1 MSFTAVIEANID
13 GFSSSIDRAKAKIN
27 GLEKSVNKSLND
39 IGDSFISIGQ
49 RAMILSAAI
58 IAAGAAAYKMAA
70 DFQDAMGATDQ
81 IYKSASKS
89 VQDWAKSL
97 SPNYGIAK
105 SEALGYANLMGSLLV
120 NIGQLTEEQA
130 GKQAQTLIELAGD
143 LTAMYGGRTQDAVR
157 ALQASLKGNNTMLD
171 NYGMAVN
178 DVLVKQR
185 AFALGLSNG
194 TSELSLQ
201 ARQTATLSL
210 IFEQTGAAQGQAAR
224 EAEGASGTL
233 RSLTTVVKNL
243 ATSFGEILLPV
254 ITPIVNAVKKF
265 AEWVNNLSPAMKTLV
280 LVVAG
285 LAAAFGPLLIVIG
298 SVIKLM
304 PVLSLAFSTMTGP
317 IGLIVTAI
325 SIAVGLI
332 IANWDSLVNYFT
344 TGKGGQVFR
353 TVEIAVLE
361 FASKVANIGKEIYSF
376 LGLDKLATIADNASK
391 KINKAL
397 NDIKTKDYVSKMVKG
412 ARDNAKAFKETTSTA
427 TELTSEIKSLSAP
440 AEDTR
445 TTFEKMVG
453 TNLSLRDSIDKT
465 SSVIDTLKDRL
476 IGLQTGTVTSKN
488 VIKDIEDTAKKIS
501 DLSTD
506 LKTLT
511 GGRELNIDVKMK
523 PLSIDAQESELFKDG
538 KFVLPEVDASRFQE
552 SLLKVNEHV
561 IDWGSMIEQ
570 GIGDIAANIGAAFAT
585 GDWKSFG
592 KDMMMS
598 MGRLA
603 QQLGSLIIGFGIGA
617 DSLKTLFKG
626 APGLAVAA
634 GAALIA
640 LGSAATAS
648 ASKMMDSGL
657 RGGTTGGTGSYQNIS
672 IPGASDYK
680 GSYKENFTVD
690 FRIGRDELV
699 GTLDTAEQRKIRLG

>member
-1 MSFTAVIEANID
+1 MSFTAVIEANIS
-13 GFSSSIDRAKAKIN
+13 GFSNSIDRAKAKID
-27 GLEKSVNKSLND
+27 GLEKSVNKSLNY

-49 RAMILSAAI
+49 KASILSAAI
-58 IAAGAAAYKMAA
+58 IAAGAASYKMAA
-70 DFQDAMGATDQ
+70 DFQDAMGATNQ

-105 SEALGYANLMGSLLV
+105 GEALGYANLMGSLLV

-130 GKQAQTLIELAGD
+130 GKQAQRLIELAGD
-143 LTAMYGGRTQDAVR
+143 LTAMYGGQTQDAVR

-171 NYGMAVN
+171 NYGIAVN
-178 DVLVKQR
+178 DALVKQR
-185 AFALGLSNG
+185 AFVLGLSNG

-210 IFEQTGAAQGQAAR
+210 IFEQTSAAQGQAAR
-224 EAEGASGTL
+224 EAEGASGSL
-233 RSLTTVVKNL
+233 RSLVTVIKNL
-243 ATSFGEILLPV
+243 ATSLGEMLLPV
-254 ITPIVNAVKKF
+254 ITPVVNAVKGF
-265 AEWVNNLSPAMKTLV
+265 AEWVNSLSPVMKSLV
-280 LVVAG
+280 LVVTG

-304 PVLSLAFSTMTGP
+304 PILSVAFSTMTGP

-325 SIAVGLI
+325 SVAVGLI
-332 IANWDSLVNYFT
+332 IMNWNSIVDYFT
-344 TGKGGQVFR
+344 VGKGGQVFR
-353 TVEIAVLE
+353 TVEIAVLG
-361 FASKVANIGKEIYSF
+361 FASKVATVFKEIYSF
-376 LGLDKLATIADNASK
+376 LGLDKFATIADNAAK

-397 NDIKTKDYVSKMVKG
+397 NDIKTKDYVAKMVKG
-412 ARDNAKAFKETTSTA
+412 ARDNAKAFGETTTA
-427 TELTSEIKSLSAP
+427 VTDFSSEINNLDTP

-445 TTFEKMVG
+445 TTFEKMIG

-465 SSVIDTLKDRL
+465 VSTIDVLKERL
-476 IGLQTGTVTSKN
+476 IGLQTGTVASKN
-488 VIKDIEDTAKKIS
+488 VRQDIEDTAKKIS
-501 DLSTD
+501 DLSAD

-523 PLSIDAQESELFKDG
+523 PLSIDAEESELFKDG
-538 KFVLPEVDASRFQE
+538 KFVLPEVDASRFQA
-552 SLLKVNEHV
+552 SLLKVNEYV
-561 IDWGSMIEQ
+561 IDWGQMIEQ

-585 GDWKSFG
+585 GDWKNFG
-592 KDMMMS
+592 KDMLMS

-603 QQLGSLIIGFGIGA
+603 QQLGALIIGFGIGA
-617 DSLKTLFKG
+617 DSLKTLFKSP
-626 APGLAVAA
+626 PGLAVAA

-648 ASKMMDSGL
+648 ASKMMESGL
-657 RGGTTGGTGSYQNIS
+657 KGGATGGTGSYQNIS
-672 IPGASDYK
+672 MPGASDYK
-680 GSYKENFTVD
+680 GSYQENFTVD

-699 GTLDTAEQRKIRLG
+699 GTLDTAQQRKMRLG